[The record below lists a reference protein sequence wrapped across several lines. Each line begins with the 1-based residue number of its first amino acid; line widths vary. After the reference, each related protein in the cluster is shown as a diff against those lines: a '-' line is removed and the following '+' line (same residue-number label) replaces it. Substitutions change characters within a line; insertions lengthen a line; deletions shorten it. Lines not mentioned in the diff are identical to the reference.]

1 MYTSWPHF
9 LSKKERT
16 LVTLSCGHIY
26 KLMPQ
31 DDTESDSPLNLYK
44 DDEIIAHVN
53 VDIGHVVDFA
63 VSRDLVAIA
72 TANPAGLYICR
83 TLDEEGHVIYTKFP
97 VEPVDKQSVTSIT
110 IGNYGANIITLWH
123 SSTPGPVYVGMISG
137 KDAFRFDYKPLTYY
151 DDYGRQRM
159 YVKQENEN
167 VLAIPHMPGE
177 FGTIAT
183 VSPLGIKF
191 YSLKPFYTMNKFTD
205 HLMNAPLIYN
215 TGWTDPTVQGFP
227 KRVQFDCWDM
237 MVQINENHMVMKY
250 DPLNKIKKIEKDWIQ
265 LSVNGQQLSSSDI
278 LYMNPLGVDQEL
290 RVEALEDLG
299 SVTIHADL
307 PVSFRLAGQIP
318 DDALSNLGL
327 RYLPKGSGLDILMRP
342 MQCLTPWQL
351 ARFVE
356 KFNVKIRAEIWS

>member
-9 LSKKERT
+9 LSKQERT

-159 YVKQENEN
+159 YIKQENEN

-227 KRVQFDCWDM
+227 KRVQFDCWNM

-265 LSVNGQQLSSSDI
+265 LSVNGQQLSASDI

-318 DDALSNLGL
+318 DDVLSNLGL

-351 ARFVE
+351 ARFIE